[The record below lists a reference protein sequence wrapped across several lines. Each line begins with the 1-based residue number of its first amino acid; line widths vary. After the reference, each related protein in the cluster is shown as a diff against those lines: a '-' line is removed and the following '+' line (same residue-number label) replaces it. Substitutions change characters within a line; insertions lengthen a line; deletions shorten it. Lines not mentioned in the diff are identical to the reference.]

1 MLRVPP
7 NWLTSGHQRPGRH
20 FRCGVVRWGVVLG
33 ILALLGVASPSV
45 AEPADSAPR
54 TETPSGLPVPRFVS
68 IKSPR
73 ANVRQGPSPTHA
85 VMWVY
90 VKRGIPVEIVA
101 ETTTWRRIR
110 DIEGKEG
117 WVHAN
122 MLDGARTAIV
132 TGKTLVPLRRKPG
145 EAAEASAWAEPGL
158 IAKLLACNAN
168 WCQISA
174 QHAKGWLPR
183 EAIWGVLPG
192 ETFE

>member
-1 MLRVPP
+1 MLRVPL
-7 NWLTSGHQRPGRH
+7 NWLTSGHKRPGR
-20 FRCGVVRWGVVLG
+20 RSARWGVVLG
-33 ILALLGVASPSV
+33 ILGLLALAQPSL
-45 AEPADSAPR
+45 AEENAPR

-122 MLDGARTAIV
+122 MLDGVRMAIV
-132 TGKTLVPLRRKPG
+132 TGKALVPLRRKPDA
-145 EAAEASAWAEPGL
+145 AAEASAWAEPGL
-158 IAKLLACNAN
+158 VAKLLACDPA

>member
-1 MLRVPP
+1 MIVGGLRR
-7 NWLTSGHQRPGRH
+7 LIGGLPGR
-20 FRCGVVRWGVVLG
+20 FAVLG
-33 ILALLGVASPSV
+33 VLGLVLALPAPLSAAETDAASP
-45 AEPADSAPR
+45 R
-54 TETPSGLPVPRFVS
+54 METPSGLPVPRFVS
-68 IKSPR
+68 LKSPR

-90 VKRGIPVEIVA
+90 VKRGIPVVVVA
-101 ETTTWRRIR
+101 ETQTWRRIR

-122 MLDGARTAIV
+122 MLDGERMAIV
-132 TGKTLVPLRRKPG
+132 TGKELVPLRRKPDPS
-145 EAAEASAWAEPGL
+145 ADATAWAEPGL
-158 IAKLLACNAN
+158 IAKLNACDPV

-183 EAIWGVLPG
+183 EDIWGVLPG